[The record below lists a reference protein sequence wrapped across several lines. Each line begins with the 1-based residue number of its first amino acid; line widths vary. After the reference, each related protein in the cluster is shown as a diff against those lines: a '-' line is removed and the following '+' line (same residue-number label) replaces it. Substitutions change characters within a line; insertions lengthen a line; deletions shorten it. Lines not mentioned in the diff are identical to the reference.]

1 MWQNC
6 PNSLEILLLGTLLKL
21 MFVLDTFW
29 TKISTSGQS
38 GFERNWADCWTKGV
52 QGPLSWNCSEF
63 TNQITELH
71 VSIIVSAN
79 ENAQNISKNVRGKNL
94 NWYSQNSIIFL
105 WVCWFL
111 CKNLSNFVYVP
122 RLKTP
127 QPVLPYVMHMTVLS
141 K

>member
-94 NWYSQNSIIFL
+94 NWYSVYPVNHTQCIDTKSLSMFLISIDA
-105 WVCWFL
+105 
-111 CKNLSNFVYVP
+111 KYVP
-122 RLKTP
+122 LDGSTNWF
-127 QPVLPYVMHMTVLS
+127 
-141 K
+141 